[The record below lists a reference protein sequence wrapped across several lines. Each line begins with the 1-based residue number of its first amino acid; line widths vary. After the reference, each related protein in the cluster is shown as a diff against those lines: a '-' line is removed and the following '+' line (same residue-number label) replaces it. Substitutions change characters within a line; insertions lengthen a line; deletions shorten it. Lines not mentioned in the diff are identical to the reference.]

1 MKIRPPFWFALAA
14 VIVFAV
20 WRLDLF
26 AQPQDIGHGVRFV
39 PRRVGG
45 VMLRLV
51 FFDEATTALRVL
63 ANPDRQSEKRLE
75 VWGREAKAL
84 AVCNGGYFELATRLP
99 SGLEIAG
106 SVRSGV
112 FLNRGEFGGS
122 FIVKDGKPALVWDT
136 EFQDDPKIT
145 EMVQCSPWLVSDGRP
160 WSAPL
165 SKDNEPEP
173 KNAHTFILTDGVG
186 HWAFGTAKSVGLQE
200 LARLLAT
207 PGVISEFPVKRALSL
222 DGGPSTGL
230 WFKTANGR
238 EDYEKPSWVVRNGI
252 AVIPSSEALD
262 R

>member
-1 MKIRPPFWFALAA
+1 MKARPLFWLALAT

-26 AQPQDIGHGVRFV
+26 AQPQELGHGARFV
-39 PRRVGG
+39 PRWTGG
-45 VMLRLV
+45 VLLRLV
-51 FFDEATTALRVL
+51 FFDAAKSTLRVL
-63 ANPDRQSEKRLE
+63 ANPDRESEKSLE
-75 VWGREAKAL
+75 MWGREQKAL
-84 AVCNGGYFELATRLP
+84 AVCNGGYFEIGTRLP

-106 SVRSGV
+106 GVRGGA

-122 FIVKDGKPALVWDT
+122 LIVKDGKPALVWDT
-136 EFQDDPKIT
+136 DFQDDPKIT

-160 WSAPL
+160 WSPPS
-165 SKDNEPEP
+165 SKDHKPGP
-173 KNAHTFILTDGVG
+173 KSAHTFILTDGAG
-186 HWAFGTAKSVGLQE
+186 HWALGTAMNVGLQD

-230 WFKTANGR
+230 WFKTPDGR
-238 EDYEKPSWVVRNGI
+238 EDYQKPRWVVRNGI
-252 AVIPSSEALD
+252 AVIPSSEVMN